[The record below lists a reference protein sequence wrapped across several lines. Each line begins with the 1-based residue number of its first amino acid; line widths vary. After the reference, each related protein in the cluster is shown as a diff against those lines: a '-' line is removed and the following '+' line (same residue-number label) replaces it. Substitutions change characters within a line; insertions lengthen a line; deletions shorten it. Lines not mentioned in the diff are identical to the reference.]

1 MSNLWFVLLGLAV
14 AVSIVAVYLML
25 KTKKT
30 GAVVKEAQLEA
41 LGLGKE
47 SNVAP

>member
-25 KTKKT
+25 KAKKT
-30 GAVVKEAQLEA
+30 GAVVKEGQLEA

-47 SNVAP
+47 SNVTP